1 MNERDTKRLERIS
14 EKLEYMKAQRQD
26 ILAREKKRQRK
37 ERTRRLIQIGAL
49 SETYFGVKD
58 IHPIEFERF
67 LKALFAVEGVTAYIE
82 GIKENILSGD
92 DGDNSADTKLH
103 SRCLSKTR

>member
-14 EKLEYMKAQRQD
+14 EKLEHMKAQRQD

-49 SETYFGVKD
+49 SEKYFDLKDVHPVEYEKFMKTFFDRQGVK
-58 IHPIEFERF
+58 EYVEQV
-67 LKALFAVEGVTAYIE
+67 KANL
-82 GIKENILSGD
+82 N
-92 DGDNSADTKLH
+92 
-103 SRCLSKTR
+103 

>member
-14 EKLEYMKAQRQD
+14 EKLEHMKAQRQD

-49 SETYFGVKD
+49 TETYFGFKD
-58 IHPIEFERF
+58 VHPVEFEKF
-67 LKALFAVEGVTAYIE
+67 LKMFFESQKLQEYVDIVKNNIE
-82 GIKENILSGD
+82 
-92 DGDNSADTKLH
+92 
-103 SRCLSKTR
+103 